1 MFLKKLAI
9 VNFKNYEQADFELN
23 SGVNCFVGKNGAGKT
38 NLLDAVHYL
47 SMCKSYLNSVDKQN
61 IRFGEQFFVIQG
73 VWVDNDKETNIYC
86 GVKAGSKKVFKKNK
100 TEYEKLA
107 DHIGLFPS
115 VVISPYDRDLISEGS
130 EVRRKWMDG
139 IISQFDRSYLDQ
151 LMLYSK
157 VLDQRN
163 ALLKHFYENGFF
175 ERESM
180 EIWDMQLIQYGTQ
193 IFEKRKKFIE
203 EFVPIFQAYYNYLGE
218 ESEQVELEYKSSL
231 FENDFKTLLEINQ
244 KRDAFAQYT
253 TNGTHKDDLI
263 FTIRKHPIKKFGSQ
277 GQQKSFLIALK
288 LAQFDWL
295 KKNLN
300 KKPILLLDD
309 IFDKLDNQRVERL
322 MKLVSDQIFG
332 QVLVSDTEASRV
344 LEIFERIN
352 IEMKLHKVDALLQN
366 PVSHE

>member
-1 MFLKKLAI
+1 MFLKKLSLI
-9 VNFKNYEQADFELN
+9 NFKNYQQADFELN
-23 SGVNCFVGKNGAGKT
+23 SGVNCFVGRNGAGKT

-73 VWVDNDKETNIYC
+73 VWEDDERETNIYC

-100 TEYEKLA
+100 SEYEKLA

-151 LMLYSK
+151 LILYSK

-175 ERESM
+175 ERESI
-180 EIWDMQLIQYGTQ
+180 EIWDLQLIQYGTQ
-193 IFEKRKKFIE
+193 IFEKRKKFIDD
-203 EFVPIFQAYYNYLGE
+203 FMPIFRSYYDYLGE
-218 ESEQVELEYKSSL
+218 KSEQVELEYKSPL
-231 FENDFKTLLEINQ
+231 LENDFKTVLELNA
-244 KRDAFAQYT
+244 KKDAYAQYT
-253 TNGTHKDDLI
+253 TQGTHKDDLI
-263 FTIRKHPIKKFGSQ
+263 FTIHKHPIKKFGSQ

-295 KKNLN
+295 KQNLN

-322 MKLVSDQIFG
+322 MKLVSDHVFG
-332 QVLVSDTEASRV
+332 QVLVSDTEADRV
-344 LEIFERIN
+344 IEIFERIN
-352 IEMKLHKVDALLQN
+352 MEMKLHHVSELHQN
-366 PVSHE
+366 PVSYE